1 MTFNDI
7 PGGVTAPQ
15 GFLAGSA
22 YCGVKATNKDSADM
36 ALIVSQHKTVAAATF
51 TTNNPSVAQRGH
63 IERSLADTSIVGFA
77 DFGIEAGLRAG
88 TPNPRCC

>member
-22 YCGVKATNKDSADM
+22 YCGVKATNKDSADI
-36 ALIVSQHKTVAAATF
+36 ALIFSQHKTVAAATF
-51 TTNNPSVAQRGH
+51 SA
-63 IERSLADTSIVGFA
+63 
-77 DFGIEAGLRAG
+77 
-88 TPNPRCC
+88 